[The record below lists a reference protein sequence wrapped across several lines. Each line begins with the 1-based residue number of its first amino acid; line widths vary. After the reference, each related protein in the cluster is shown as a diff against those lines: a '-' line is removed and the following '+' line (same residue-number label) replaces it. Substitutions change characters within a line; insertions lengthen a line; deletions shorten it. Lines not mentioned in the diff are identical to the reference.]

1 MHTTGTTVVLQDSLR
16 VGLKPT
22 DSLSKVAYRRDDVWS
37 DERYD
42 YDRLPRERL
51 PPRPDCLTK
60 VFDSVEHQESECSSH
75 FQRAGDW
82 MRLNDI
88 YLEDYAREVNFANKK
103 PPLPERPGEGSYS
116 RYEYSHAPVG
126 YRDYGDGRGFAHERR
141 SGPPHR
147 MDDPGYRWQRDDHPA
162 GRQPDYRDPRDGMRR
177 KPVYPHYARD
187 RSPHKRDS
195 PYFRESPVSRR
206 DSPHSR
212 SGSSVSSRSYSPDR
226 SKAYAYHQSQH
237 SRSKEKSASQSLKT
251 SRDVSPSGTA
261 AGPPSKALDKS
272 SRLSEKELAEAASR
286 WAAEKAE
293 KTDTSSV
300 PEISDYEAASSEPLY
315 AERHEET
322 GASIPDNN
330 ELFEDSPHVS
340 RSKAIAAKTKEI
352 EQVYRQDC
360 ETFGAVVKMLI
371 EKDPALEK
379 PIQFSLR
386 QNLHEIGERCI
397 EELKHFIAEYDT
409 VRHEFE
415 ES

>member
-162 GRQPDYRDPRDGMRR
+162 SRQPDY
-177 KPVYPHYARD
+177 
-187 RSPHKRDS
+187 
-195 PYFRESPVSRR
+195 RESPVSRR

-212 SGSSVSSRSYSPDR
+212 SGSSISSRSYSPDR

>member
-1 MHTTGTTVVLQDSLR
+1 M
-16 VGLKPT
+16 
-22 DSLSKVAYRRDDVWS
+22 AYRRDDVWS
-37 DERYD
+37 DERYE
-42 YDRLPRERL
+42 YERLPRERL
-51 PPRPDCLTK
+51 PPRLGCLPYE
-60 VFDSVEHQESECSSH
+60 FDSVEYKESECSSH
-75 FQRAGDW
+75 FQQAGYW

-88 YLEDYAREVNFANKK
+88 YLDDYAREVNFANKK
-103 PPLPERPGEGSYS
+103 PPVPERPGEGSYS
-116 RYEYSHAPVG
+116 RYEYSHAHVG
-126 YRDYGDGRGFAHERR
+126 YRDYGDGRGLVHERR

-162 GRQPDYRDPRDGMRR
+162 SRQPDYRDLRDGMRR

-237 SRSKEKSASQSLKT
+237 SRSMSSLPKRNISQPGKEKSSSQSLKT

-272 SRLSEKELAEAASR
+272 GRLSEKELAEAASR

-293 KTDTSSV
+293 KADTSSV

-315 AERHEET
+315 AEQHEET

-415 ES
+415 EP

>member
-51 PPRPDCLTK
+51 PPRPD
-60 VFDSVEHQESECSSH
+60 
-75 FQRAGDW
+75 
-82 MRLNDI
+82 
-88 YLEDYAREVNFANKK
+88 EDYAREVNFANKK

-162 GRQPDYRDPRDGMRR
+162 SRQPDY
-177 KPVYPHYARD
+177 
-187 RSPHKRDS
+187 
-195 PYFRESPVSRR
+195 RESPVSRR

-212 SGSSVSSRSYSPDR
+212 SGSSISSRSYSPDR

-237 SRSKEKSASQSLKT
+237 SRSMSSLPKRNISQQGKEKSASQSLKT

>member
-1 MHTTGTTVVLQDSLR
+1 M
-16 VGLKPT
+16 
-22 DSLSKVAYRRDDVWS
+22 AYRRDEMWS
-37 DERYD
+37 DERYE
-42 YDRLPRERL
+42 YERLPRERL
-51 PPRPDCLTK
+51 PPRPDCMLCTFGSIN
-60 VFDSVEHQESECSSH
+60 VQESECSSH
-75 FQRAGDW
+75 FQHAGYW
-82 MRLNDI
+82 MRLNNVYID
-88 YLEDYAREVNFANKK
+88 DYHRVVNFPPKK

-116 RYEYSHAPVG
+116 RYEYSHAHVG
-126 YRDYGDGRGFAHERR
+126 YRDYGEGRGFAHERR

-147 MDDPGYRWQRDDHPA
+147 IDDPGYRWQREDHPA
-162 GRQPDYRDPRDGMRR
+162 SRQPDYRDIRDGIRR
-177 KPVYPHYARD
+177 KPVYPHYARE

-226 SKAYAYHQSQH
+226 SKAYAFHQSQH
-237 SRSKEKSASQSLKT
+237 SRSKERSSSQSLKT

-261 AGPPSKALDKS
+261 AVPPSKPLDKG

-293 KTDTSSV
+293 KTDTSNV
-300 PEISDYEAASSEPLY
+300 PEISEYEATSSEPLY
-315 AERHEET
+315 AEHHEET
-322 GASIPDNN
+322 GTSITDNN
-330 ELFEDSPHVS
+330 ELFEDSQHVS

-371 EKDPALEK
+371 EKDPSLEK

-409 VRHEFE
+409 ASHEFE
-415 ES
+415 EP